1 MKTKNLLSG
10 LVTGGALLLSSVT
23 SNAAVISIISDPVLV
38 GSQFQKPTYPINQG
52 AYQAY
57 NTGTNLAYNGISAVV
72 SGTIA
77 GYPLIHN
84 AAYLNDGYYGNG
96 TSWISNSSNSWV
108 ILDLGSSH
116 LINSVSF
123 GRDRLGYFD
132 DRDPGQFTI
141 SVSMS
146 QYSGYTT
153 VADSSL
159 LSFSGN
165 ISGNDTI
172 LTTFDSVNARYVKLT
187 FANNGV
193 AIDEVGVYAVPEPS
207 AALLLGVGT
216 IGFRVLRRKK
226 KEA

>member
-1 MKTKNLLSG
+1 MKIKNLLSG
-10 LVTGGALLLSSVT
+10 LVTGSALVLSSVT
-23 SNAAVISIISDPVLV
+23 SNAAVISYINDPVLV
-38 GSQFQKPTYPINQG
+38 GSQLQKPTYPINQG
-52 AYQAY
+52 AYRAY
-57 NTGTNLAYNGISAVV
+57 NTITNLAYNGIAAVV

-77 GYPLIHN
+77 GVPLIHN

-96 TSWISNSSNSWV
+96 ASWISDNSNSWV

-132 DRDPGQFTI
+132 DRDPGQYTI

-146 QYSGYTT
+146 QSSGYTT

-165 ISGNDTI
+165 ITGNDTI
-172 LTTFDSVNARYVKLT
+172 LTTFNAVNARYIKMT
-187 FANNGV
+187 FVNSGV

-207 AALLLGVGT
+207 ATILLGFGT
-216 IGFRVLRRKK
+216 IGLGVLRRKK
-226 KEA
+226 TT